1 MQNVQNTIDIILFEI
16 KCKDLTEKQFLIN
29 CGINT
34 SFLNDW
40 KSGKVKYPS
49 YDKIVKI
56 AEYLNV
62 STDYLLTGEEKTHT
76 NTFNNHAVNG
86 TIVQGNNAIDGTLT
100 INGGEHMLSAETL
113 ELIRV
118 FDSLDV
124 KGRHKLLDVAFKL
137 EEEKNN

>member
-1 MQNVQNTIDIILFEI
+1 MFFTKFKELCSKMNTTPTAVVKELGYSTN
-16 KCKDLTEKQFLIN
+16 KVTA
-29 CGINT
+29 
-34 SFLNDW
+34 W
-40 KSGKVKYPS
+40 KHGSIPNLEVAA
-49 YDKIVKI
+49 KI
-56 AEYLNV
+56 AQYFNV
-62 STDYLLTGEEKTHT
+62 STDYLLTGEEKAHT

-86 TIVQGNNAIDGTLT
+86 TIVQGNNANNGTLT
-100 INGGEHMLSAETL
+100 VNGGQHTLSAETL